1 MSRPDQKEIEGK
13 ILDDLR
19 SLGLDPK
26 RKSELNDQHELAE
39 LADNLK
45 QSMLQDFKTA
55 YSENGHKFEPE
66 SKSTTHR

>member
-1 MSRPDQKEIEGK
+1 MSRPDQKETEGK

-19 SLGLDPK
+19 SLGLDPR

-55 YSENGHKFEPE
+55 YSENGHKFEVE